1 MTTEIAIENP
11 AKKAPRKRTR
21 RVKEAENANNPPA
34 AAPAADSNAPQAVEV
49 IEPVVEAKPVD
60 AAPPEAAPEPARL
73 SPRPRRVEPDD
84 ARAIAAQVDL
94 GKGARE
100 ASEAYIVVMPG
111 DLCPGVKEHFWRT
124 VGRAI
129 DRGLPNE
136 VVLPLIGAFEAVL
149 LATSSVAETA
159 RRFDQLATDAHTLRR
174 YGHGTP
180 SKKGTE
186 FNALQKELVV
196 EFLAGSS
203 SAFLLGTVEHVRRA
217 CPTLSWRLRE
227 TVVMHLLGMYRAV
240 RGETAGLPGEREMMT
255 ATIGQ
260 EIDRLGDE
268 RRRLVKAVSEQKAS
282 GLDPMLINAW
292 VETDDPKKLVDWVDG
307 AITKKTTS
315 KMEQALAQAHVH
327 IDVPPWHEPE
337 GWRDAITLWC
347 AGHELMER

>member
-1 MTTEIAIENP
+1 MTMQIDTNKP
-11 AKKAPRKRTR
+11 AKTPRKRTR
-21 RVKEAENANNPPA
+21 KVKEAESSKPDNTPEPT
-34 AAPAADSNAPQAVEV
+34 PVEMA
-49 IEPVVEAKPVD
+49 PVVEP
-60 AAPPEAAPEPARL
+60 AAPVCASSTPDLDAYVEKLATLPEAAPEPARL

-84 ARAIAAQVDL
+84 ARAIAAQV
-94 GKGARE
+94 GRGAHE
-100 ASEAYIVVMPG
+100 ASEAYVVVMPG

-149 LATSSVAETA
+149 LATASVAETA

-180 SKKGTE
+180 SKKGIDY
-186 FNALQKELVV
+186 NQLQKELVI
-196 EFLAGSS
+196 EFLSGASTS
-203 SAFLLGTVEHVRRA
+203 FLMGTVEHVRRA

-227 TVVMHLLGMYRAV
+227 TVVTHLLGMYRAV

-268 RRRLVKAVSEQKAS
+268 RRRLVKAVGEQKAS
-282 GLDPMLINAW
+282 GLDPMLVNAW

-315 KMEQALAQAHVH
+315 KMGQALAQAHVH
-327 IDVPPWHEPE
+327 IDAPPVE
-337 GWRDAITLWC
+337 G
-347 AGHELMER
+347 